1 MRVLLALL
9 IVFLAASP
17 ARSETLNV
25 LFIGN
30 SYTLRNDLPVILEKI
45 AASGTGPQIKAQ
57 AAAKNGATLKQL
69 WGDEKLRGELYV
81 GRRDFVVLQEQS
93 LWAQLPETVEDTA
106 NSARV
111 WAAEIAKVGAKPVIF
126 ETWERQPGSF
136 WYTDKR
142 FGFLKTP
149 KNMRDK
155 NASATTTLAAQ
166 LNAQV
171 APVGRA
177 YAAMLKQN
185 IKWPLYEADS
195 HHPSVPGTYLAAL
208 VFYKTLT
215 GRSPAQTTFVPQGVN
230 AESAAVLRQIAA
242 AP

>member
-1 MRVLLALL
+1 MRFVLALL
-9 IVFLAASP
+9 FVFLSVTPVRADM
-17 ARSETLNV
+17 LNV

-30 SYTLRNDLPVILEKI
+30 SYTLRNDLPGMLEKI
-45 AASGTGPQIKAQ
+45 AASGKGAQIKAQ

-69 WGDEKLRGELYV
+69 WADEKLRGELNI

-93 LWAQLPETVEDTA
+93 LWALLPETVEDTA
-106 NSARV
+106 ISARL
-111 WAAEIAKVGAKPVIF
+111 WGEAIDKAGAKPVIF

-142 FGFLKTP
+142 YGYLKSP

-155 NASATTTLAAQ
+155 NFAAASALAVQ
-166 LNAQV
+166 LKAQV
-171 APVGRA
+171 APVGHA
-177 YAAMLKQN
+177 YAALLKQN
-185 IKWPLYEADS
+185 SKWPLYEADS
-195 HHPSVPGTYLAAL
+195 HHPSIPGTYLAAL

-215 GRSPAQTTFVPQGVN
+215 GRSPEETTFVPQGVS

-242 AP
+242 AE

>member
-1 MRVLLALL
+1 MRFVFALVFVLLA
-9 IVFLAASP
+9 VTP
-17 ARSETLNV
+17 ARAETLNV

-30 SYTLRNDLPVILEKI
+30 SYILRNDLPGMLEKI
-45 AASGTGPQIKAQ
+45 AASGQGVQIKAQ
-57 AAAKNGATLKQL
+57 AAAKNGATLGQL
-69 WGDEKLRGELYV
+69 WGDEKLRSALYI

-106 NSARV
+106 TSARL
-111 WAAEIAKVGAKPVIF
+111 WGEEIAKAGAKPVIF

-142 FGFLKTP
+142 YGYLKSP

-155 NASATTTLAAQ
+155 NFAAASALAAQ
-166 LNAQV
+166 MNAQV
-171 APVGRA
+171 APVGHA
-177 YAAMLKQN
+177 YAALLKTN
-185 IKWPLYEADS
+185 PKWPLYEADS

-215 GRSPAQTTFVPQGVN
+215 GRSPEETTFVPQGVN

-242 AP
+242 AE